1 MQTSKQQ
8 LLQVNKQLQHERTK
22 IEMCL
27 QYLMKIQKANS
38 CTPQL
43 RLEGKMNG
51 EQCFEQKGQH
61 VQRFGRTEATNSF

>member
-1 MQTSKQQ
+1 
-8 LLQVNKQLQHERTK
+8 
-22 IEMCL
+22 
-27 QYLMKIQKANS
+27 MKIQKANS